1 MRPHRRTY
9 AHVTTIKLLIVTS
22 KFSSMFLRQ
31 RFSALAALFITT
43 SALAQSWPTKPVR
56 IVVPAPAG
64 SSLDFVARVLGDKL
78 KDKWGQ
84 PVLVDPKPGAG
95 GVIGV
100 DIAAKSTDNHTLVI
114 GFPGPTA
121 YGPFMYKK
129 MPYDTVKDLLPIVV
143 TTTQPNVL
151 AVNAALPI
159 KNVADLVAYGRA
171 NPGKLSYASVG
182 NGSSS
187 HLAMELFKTEAGF
200 DAQHIPFNG
209 SPPAALST
217 ANGDTQ
223 LLFAVASGIAPH
235 VQSGKIRQIAVTSS
249 GRFDSL
255 KDLPSIA
262 ESGVKNFEA
271 IAWNGLFGPSTL
283 PADIV
288 AKINADVNAVLADP
302 AIRDRLVAAGM
313 APGGGGTA
321 AFKTMLDADM
331 KKWGGIIKRL
341 NIQLD

>member
-1 MRPHRRTY
+1 MKTR
-9 AHVTTIKLLIVTS
+9 HVAA
-22 KFSSMFLRQ
+22 
-31 RFSALAALFITT
+31 ALAVTFITT
-43 SALAQSWPTKPVR
+43 LTFAQTWPTKPVR
-56 IVVPAPAG
+56 VVVPAPAG
-64 SSLDFVARVLGDKL
+64 SSLDFVARVLGEKL
-78 KDKWGQ
+78 GAKWGQ
-84 PVLVDPKPGAG
+84 AVVVDPKPGAG
-95 GVIGV
+95 GMIGV
-100 DIAAKSTDNHTLVI
+100 DIAAKSADNHTLVI

-129 MPYDTVKDLLPIVV
+129 MPYDTLKDLVPIVV

-151 AVNAALPI
+151 AINAALPV
-159 KNVADLVAYGRA
+159 KTVAELVAYGKA

-249 GRFDSL
+249 GRFESL
-255 KDLPSIA
+255 KELPSIA
-262 ESGVKNFEA
+262 EGGDSSLRGFEA
-271 IAWNGLFGPSTL
+271 VAWNGLFGPSTL
-283 PADIV
+283 PANIV
-288 AKINADVNAVLADP
+288 AKINADVNAVLAD
-302 AIRDRLVAAGM
+302 ADVKDRLVKAGM
-313 APGGGGTA
+313 APGGGTSA

>member
-1 MRPHRRTY
+1 MKTRHI
-9 AHVTTIKLLIVTS
+9 AA
-22 KFSSMFLRQ
+22 
-31 RFSALAALFITT
+31 ALATTFITT
-43 SALAQSWPTKPVR
+43 LGFAQAWPTKPVR

-64 SSLDFVARVLGDKL
+64 SSLDFVARVLGEKL
-78 KDKWGQ
+78 GTKWGQ
-84 PVLVDPKPGAG
+84 AVVVDPKPGAG
-95 GVIGV
+95 GMIGV
-100 DIAAKSTDNHTLVI
+100 DVAAKSTDNHTLVV

-121 YGPFMYKK
+121 FAPFMYKK
-129 MPYDTVKDLLPIVV
+129 MSYDVVKDLLPIVV

-151 AVNAALPI
+151 AINSAMPV
-159 KNVADLVAYGRA
+159 KTVAELVAYGKA

-200 DAQHIPFNG
+200 EAQHIPFNG

-249 GRFDSL
+249 GRFESL

-262 ESGVKNFEA
+262 ESGVKGFEA
-271 IAWNGLFGPSTL
+271 VAWNGLFGPASL

-288 AKINADVNAVLADP
+288 AKINTDVNAVLADP
-302 AIRDRLVAAGM
+302 AIRDRLIAAGM
-313 APGGGGTA
+313 APGGGTA
-321 AFKTMLDADM
+321 ASFKSMLDADM
-331 KKWGGIIKRL
+331 KKWGAIIKRL

>member
-1 MRPHRRTY
+1 MKIRR
-9 AHVTTIKLLIVTS
+9 I
-22 KFSSMFLRQ
+22 
-31 RFSALAALFITT
+31 AATLVVSLFATLT
-43 SALAQSWPTKPVR
+43 LAQSWPTKPVR

-84 PVLVDPKPGAG
+84 AVVVDAKPGAG

-129 MPYDTVKDLLPIVV
+129 MPYDTVKDLVAIVV

-151 AVNAALPI
+151 AINAALPV
-159 KNVADLVAYGRA
+159 KTVAELVAYGKA

-262 ESGVKNFEA
+262 EGGTASLKGFEA
-271 IAWNGLFGPSTL
+271 VAWNGLFGPSTL
-283 PADIV
+283 PADVI
-288 AKINADVNAVLADP
+288 AKINTDVNEVLAEP

-313 APGGGGTA
+313 APGGGSSA
-321 AFKTMLDADM
+321 NFKTMLDADM
-331 KKWGGIIKRL
+331 KKWGAIIKRL

>member
-1 MRPHRRTY
+1 MKTRHIAAT
-9 AHVTTIKLLIVTS
+9 
-22 KFSSMFLRQ
+22 
-31 RFSALAALFITT
+31 LAASFITT
-43 SALAQSWPTKPVR
+43 LTLAQAWPTKPVR
-56 IVVPAPAG
+56 LVVPAPAG
-64 SSLDFVARVLGDKL
+64 SSLDFVARVLGEKL
-78 KDKWGQ
+78 GAKWGQ
-84 PVLVDPKPGAG
+84 AVVVDPKPGAG
-95 GVIGV
+95 GMIGV
-100 DIAAKSTDNHTLVI
+100 DVAAKSTDNHTLVI
-114 GFPGPTA
+114 GFPGPTT
-121 YGPFMYKK
+121 YGPFLYKK
-129 MPYDTVKDLLPIVV
+129 MPYDVVKDLLPIVV

-151 AVNAALPI
+151 AINAALPI
-159 KNVADLVAYGRA
+159 KTVAELVAYGKA

-235 VQSGKIRQIAVTSS
+235 VQSGKIRQIAVTSA
-249 GRFDSL
+249 GRFEPI

-262 ESGVKNFEA
+262 ESGHPSLRVFEA
-271 IAWNGLFGPSTL
+271 VAWNGLFGPASM

-288 AKINADVNAVLADP
+288 AKINAGVNAVLAEP
-302 AIRDRLVAAGM
+302 AIHDRLVAAGM
-313 APGGGGTA
+313 APGGGTSV
-321 AFKTMLDADM
+321 AFKAMLDADM

>member
-1 MRPHRRTY
+1 MIS
-9 AHVTTIKLLIVTS
+9 AKLFATLATS
-22 KFSSMFLRQ
+22 LVASLSF
-31 RFSALAALFITT
+31 
-43 SALAQSWPTKPVR
+43 AQSWPTKPVR
-56 IVVPAPAG
+56 IVIPAPAG

-84 PVLVDPKPGAG
+84 AVVVDPKPGAG
-95 GVIGV
+95 GMIGV

-129 MPYDTVKDLLPIVV
+129 MPYDTVKDLIPIVV

-159 KNVADLVAYGRA
+159 RNVAELVAYGKA

-187 HLAMELFKTEAGF
+187 HLAMELFKTESGI

-235 VQSGKIRQIAVTSS
+235 VQSGKIRQIAVTSA
-249 GRFDSL
+249 GRFESL
-255 KDLPSIA
+255 KDLPTIA
-262 ESGVKNFEA
+262 EGGVKNFEA
-271 IAWNGLFGPSTL
+271 VAWNGLFGPSSM

-288 AKINADVNAVLADP
+288 AKINADVNAVLAEP

-313 APGGGGTA
+313 APGGGTSA

>member
-1 MRPHRRTY
+1 MKTRHIAAT
-9 AHVTTIKLLIVTS
+9 
-22 KFSSMFLRQ
+22 
-31 RFSALAALFITT
+31 LAATLAATFITT
-43 SALAQSWPTKPVR
+43 LAAAQTWPTKPVR
-56 IVVPAPAG
+56 VVVPAPAG
-64 SSLDFVARVLGDKL
+64 SSLDFVARVLGEKL
-78 KDKWGQ
+78 GAKWGQ
-84 PVLVDPKPGAG
+84 AVVVDPKPGAG
-95 GVIGV
+95 GMIGV
-100 DIAAKSTDNHTLVI
+100 DVAAKSTDNHTLVI

-129 MPYDTVKDLLPIVV
+129 MPYDTLKDLLPIVV

-151 AVNAALPI
+151 AINAALPV
-159 KNVADLVAYGRA
+159 KTVAELVAYGKA

-235 VQSGKIRQIAVTSS
+235 VQSGKIRQIAVTSA
-249 GRFDSL
+249 GRFESL

-262 ESGVKNFEA
+262 EGGIKDFEA
-271 IAWNGLFGPSTL
+271 VAWNGLFGPSSL

-288 AKINADVNAVLADP
+288 AKINADVNAVLAEP

-313 APGGGGTA
+313 APGGGTSA
-321 AFKTMLDADM
+321 AFKTMLEADM
-331 KKWGGIIKRL
+331 KKWGAIIKRL

>member
-1 MRPHRRTY
+1 MKTRHI
-9 AHVTTIKLLIVTS
+9 AA
-22 KFSSMFLRQ
+22 
-31 RFSALAALFITT
+31 ALAATFITT
-43 SALAQSWPTKPVR
+43 LTFAQAWPTKPVR
-56 IVVPAPAG
+56 VVVPAPAG
-64 SSLDFVARVLGDKL
+64 SSLDFVARVLGEKL
-78 KDKWGQ
+78 GAKWGQ
-84 PVLVDPKPGAG
+84 AVVVDPKPGAG
-95 GVIGV
+95 GMIGV
-100 DIAAKSTDNHTLVI
+100 DVAAKSTDNHTLVI

-129 MPYDTVKDLLPIVV
+129 MPYDTLKDLVPIVV

-151 AVNAALPI
+151 AINAALPI
-159 KNVADLVAYGRA
+159 KNVAELVAYGKA

-200 DAQHIPFNG
+200 EAQHIPFNG

-235 VQSGKIRQIAVTSS
+235 VQSGKIRQIAVTSA

-255 KDLPSIA
+255 RDLPSIA
-262 ESGVKNFEA
+262 EGGVKGFEA
-271 IAWNGLFGPSTL
+271 VAWNGLFGPSTL
-283 PADIV
+283 PADVV
-288 AKINADVNAVLADP
+288 AKINADVNAVLAEADVK
-302 AIRDRLVAAGM
+302 DRLVKAGM
-313 APGGGGTA
+313 APGGGTSA

>member
-1 MRPHRRTY
+1 M
-9 AHVTTIKLLIVTS
+9 KLINAIAAVAA
-22 KFSSMFLRQ
+22 MACV
-31 RFSALAALFITT
+31 FSANAVQ
-43 SALAQSWPTKPVR
+43 AQAWPTKPVR
-56 IVVPAPAG
+56 IVVPAPGG
-64 SSLDFVARVLGDKL
+64 SSLDIVARLLGDKL

-84 PVLVDPKPGAG
+84 PVVVDPKPGAG
-95 GVIGV
+95 GTIGV
-100 DIAAKSTDNHTLVI
+100 DIAAKATDQHTLVI

-121 YGPFMYKK
+121 YGPFLYKK
-129 MPYDTVKDLLPIVV
+129 MPYDVTKDLVPIVI

-151 AVNAALPI
+151 AINGNLPV
-159 KNVADLVAYGRA
+159 KTVAELVAYGKA

-235 VQSGKIRQIAVTSS
+235 VQSGKIRQIAVTSK

-262 ESGVKNFEA
+262 ESGIKDFEA
-271 IAWNGLFGPSTL
+271 VAWNGLFGPSSL
-283 PADIV
+283 PADVV
-288 AKINADVNAVLADP
+288 AKINADVNAALAEP
-302 AIRDRLVAAGM
+302 SVKDRIVNAGM
-313 APGGGGTA
+313 APGGGTSA
-321 AFKTMLDADM
+321 AFKAMLEADM

>member
-1 MRPHRRTY
+1 MNLTTRR
-9 AHVTTIKLLIVTS
+9 S
-22 KFSSMFLRQ
+22 RQ
-31 RFSALAALFITT
+31 SLAALAATLAATLVSTAAF
-43 SALAQSWPTKPVR
+43 AQSWPTKPVR
-56 IVVPAPAG
+56 IVIPAPAG
-64 SSLDFVARVLGDKL
+64 SSLDLVARVLGDKL

-84 PVLVDPKPGAG
+84 AVVVDPKPGAG
-95 GVIGV
+95 GLIGV

-129 MPYDTVKDLLPIVV
+129 MPYDTVKDLVPIVL

-151 AVNAALPI
+151 GVNAALPI
-159 KNVADLVAYGRA
+159 KNVAELVAYGKA

-187 HLAMELFKTEAGF
+187 HLAMELFKTEAGI

-271 IAWNGLFGPSTL
+271 VAWNGLFGPSSL

-288 AKINADVNAVLADP
+288 AKINADVNAVLAEP
-302 AIRDRLVAAGM
+302 AIKERLVAAGM
-313 APGGGGTA
+313 APGGGTAA
-321 AFKTMLDADM
+321 AFKTMLDTDM

>member
-1 MRPHRRTY
+1 MKTRS
-9 AHVTTIKLLIVTS
+9 LIA
-22 KFSSMFLRQ
+22 
-31 RFSALAALFITT
+31 ALAAAAV
-43 SALAQSWPTKPVR
+43 SAAVSTACFAQSWPTKPVR

-64 SSLDFVARVLGDKL
+64 SSLDFVARVLGEKL
-78 KDKWGQ
+78 GAKWGQ
-84 PVLVDPKPGAG
+84 PVVVDPKPGAG
-95 GVIGV
+95 GMIGV
-100 DIAAKSTDNHTLVI
+100 DVAAKSTDNHTIVI

-121 YGPFMYKK
+121 FGPFLYKK
-129 MPYDTVKDLLPIVV
+129 MPYDVVKDLTPIVI

-159 KNVADLVAYGRA
+159 KSVADLIAYGKA

-200 DAQHIPFNG
+200 EAQHIPFNG

-235 VQSGKIRQIAVTSS
+235 VQSGRIRQIAVTSA
-249 GRFDSL
+249 GRFEPL
-255 KDLPSIA
+255 KELPSIS
-262 ESGVKNFEA
+262 ETVKGFEA
-271 IAWNGLFGPSTL
+271 VAWNGFFGPSTM
-283 PADIV
+283 PADVV

-302 AIRDRLVAAGM
+302 AIRERLVLAGM
-313 APGGGGTA
+313 SPGGGTA
-321 AFKTMLDADM
+321 AAFRAMLDADM
-331 KKWGGIIKRL
+331 KKWGAIIKRL
-341 NIQLD
+341 GIQLD

>member
-1 MRPHRRTY
+1 MKTRH
-9 AHVTTIKLLIVTS
+9 LIVA
-22 KFSSMFLRQ
+22 L
-31 RFSALAALFITT
+31 SAAALSTVGF
-43 SALAQSWPTKPVR
+43 AQAWPTKPVR
-56 IVVPAPAG
+56 IVIPAPAG

-84 PVLVDPKPGAG
+84 AVVVDPKPGAG
-95 GVIGV
+95 GMIGV
-100 DIAAKSTDNHTLVI
+100 DIAAKATDNHTLVV

-121 YGPFMYKK
+121 FAPFMYKK
-129 MPYDTVKDLLPIVV
+129 VPYDVVKDLVPIVI

-151 AVNAALPI
+151 AINAALPV
-159 KNVADLVAYGRA
+159 KTVAELVAYGKA

-235 VQSGKIRQIAVTSS
+235 VQSGKIRQIAVTSA

-255 KDLPSIA
+255 KELPSIA
-262 ESGVKNFEA
+262 ESGVKGFEA
-271 IAWNGLFGPSTL
+271 VAWNGLFGPASL
-283 PADIV
+283 PADVV
-288 AKINADVNAVLADP
+288 AKINADVNAVLAD
-302 AIRDRLVAAGM
+302 ADVKDRLVKAGM
-313 APGGGGTA
+313 APGGGSVV

>member
-1 MRPHRRTY
+1 
-9 AHVTTIKLLIVTS
+9 
-22 KFSSMFLRQ
+22 
-31 RFSALAALFITT
+31 
-43 SALAQSWPTKPVR
+43 
-56 IVVPAPAG
+56 
-64 SSLDFVARVLGDKL
+64 
-78 KDKWGQ
+78 
-84 PVLVDPKPGAG
+84 
-95 GVIGV
+95 
-100 DIAAKSTDNHTLVI
+100 
-114 GFPGPTA
+114 
-121 YGPFMYKK
+121 
-129 MPYDTVKDLLPIVV
+129 
-143 TTTQPNVL
+143 
-151 AVNAALPI
+151 LPI
-159 KNVADLVAYGRA
+159 KNVAELVAYGKA

-187 HLAMELFKTEAGF
+187 HLAMELFKTEAGI

-271 IAWNGLFGPSTL
+271 VAWNGLFGPSSM

-288 AKINADVNAVLADP
+288 AKINADVNAVLAEP
-302 AIRDRLVAAGM
+302 AIKERLVAAGM
-313 APGGGGTA
+313 APGGGTSTS
-321 AFKTMLDADM
+321 FKTMLDADM

>member
-1 MRPHRRTY
+1 MKTRHI
-9 AHVTTIKLLIVTS
+9 AA
-22 KFSSMFLRQ
+22 
-31 RFSALAALFITT
+31 ALAATFITT
-43 SALAQSWPTKPVR
+43 LTFAQVWPTKPVR
-56 IVVPAPAG
+56 VVVPAPAG
-64 SSLDFVARVLGDKL
+64 SSLDFVARVLGEKL
-78 KDKWGQ
+78 GAKWGQ
-84 PVLVDPKPGAG
+84 AVVVDPKPGAG
-95 GVIGV
+95 GMIGMDV
-100 DIAAKSTDNHTLVI
+100 AAKSTDNHTLVI

-129 MPYDTVKDLLPIVV
+129 MPYDTLKDLVPIVV

-151 AVNAALPI
+151 AINAALPI
-159 KNVADLVAYGRA
+159 KNVAELVAYGKA

-200 DAQHIPFNG
+200 EAQHIPFNG

-235 VQSGKIRQIAVTSS
+235 VQSGKIRQIAVTSA

-262 ESGVKNFEA
+262 EGGVKGFEA
-271 IAWNGLFGPSTL
+271 VAWNGLFGPSSM

-288 AKINADVNAVLADP
+288 AKINADVNAVLAEADVK
-302 AIRDRLVAAGM
+302 DRLVKAGM
-313 APGGGGTA
+313 APGGGTIA

>member
-1 MRPHRRTY
+1 MKTRHI
-9 AHVTTIKLLIVTS
+9 AA
-22 KFSSMFLRQ
+22 
-31 RFSALAALFITT
+31 ALAATLVTT
-43 SALAQSWPTKPVR
+43 LAFAQTWPTKPVR
-56 IVVPAPAG
+56 IIIPAPAG

-84 PVLVDPKPGAG
+84 AVVVDPKPGAG

-129 MPYDTVKDLLPIVV
+129 MPYDTLKDLVPIVV

-151 AVNAALPI
+151 AINAALPVST
-159 KNVADLVAYGRA
+159 VAELVAYGKA

-200 DAQHIPFNG
+200 EAQHIPFNG

-235 VQSGKIRQIAVTSS
+235 VQSGKIRQIAVTSA

-255 KDLPSIA
+255 KELPSIA
-262 ESGVKNFEA
+262 EGGVKGFEA
-271 IAWNGLFGPSTL
+271 VAWNGLFGPSTL
-283 PADIV
+283 PADVV
-288 AKINADVNAVLADP
+288 AKINADVNAVLAEP

-313 APGGGGTA
+313 APGGGTVA

>member
-1 MRPHRRTY
+1 MKTRHIS
-9 AHVTTIKLLIVTS
+9 A
-22 KFSSMFLRQ
+22 
-31 RFSALAALFITT
+31 ALAVTFVATVV
-43 SALAQSWPTKPVR
+43 SAQSWPTRPVR

-64 SSLDFVARVLGDKL
+64 SSLDFVARVLGEKL

-84 PVLVDPKPGAG
+84 PVVVDPKPGAG
-95 GVIGV
+95 GMIGV
-100 DIAAKSTDNHTLVI
+100 DAAAKSTDNHTLVI

-121 YGPFMYKK
+121 FAPFMYKK
-129 MPYDTVKDLLPIVV
+129 VPYDVVKDLVPIVV

-151 AVNAALPI
+151 AINASLPV
-159 KNVADLVAYGRA
+159 KNVGELIAYGKA
-171 NPGKLSYASVG
+171 HPGKLSYASVG

-235 VQSGKIRQIAVTSS
+235 VQSGKIRQIAVTSA
-249 GRFDSL
+249 GRFESL

-262 ESGVKNFEA
+262 ESGVKGFEA
-271 IAWNGLFGPSTL
+271 VAWNGLFGPSSL
-283 PADIV
+283 PADVV
-288 AKINADVNAVLADP
+288 AKINADVDAVLADP
-302 AIRDRLVAAGM
+302 AIKDRLVAAGM
-313 APGGGGTA
+313 APGGGTA
-321 AFKTMLDADM
+321 AAFRTMLDADM

>member
-1 MRPHRRTY
+1 MNSRIFI
-9 AHVTTIKLLIVTS
+9 ASLACVSLASVA
-22 KFSSMFLRQ
+22 
-31 RFSALAALFITT
+31 SAQT
-43 SALAQSWPTKPVR
+43 WPTKPVR
-56 IVVPAPAG
+56 IVIPAPAG

-84 PVLVDPKPGAG
+84 AVVVDPKPGAG
-95 GVIGV
+95 GMIGV
-100 DIAAKSTDNHTLVI
+100 DIAAKATDNHTLVV

-121 YGPFMYKK
+121 FAPFMYKK
-129 MPYDTVKDLLPIVV
+129 VPYDVVKDLVPIVV

-151 AVNAALPI
+151 AINAALPV
-159 KNVADLVAYGRA
+159 KTVAELIAYGKA

-200 DAQHIPFNG
+200 EAQHIPFNG

-235 VQSGKIRQIAVTSS
+235 VQSGKIRQIAVTSA

-255 KDLPSIA
+255 KDLPSIS
-262 ESGVKNFEA
+262 ESVKGFEA
-271 IAWNGLFGPSTL
+271 VAWNGLFGPSTM

-302 AIRDRLVAAGM
+302 AIRERLIAAGM
-313 APGGGGTA
+313 APGGGTSA
-321 AFKTMLDADM
+321 AFRAVLDADM

-341 NIQLD
+341 GIQLD

>member
-1 MRPHRRTY
+1 MKTRHI
-9 AHVTTIKLLIVTS
+9 AA
-22 KFSSMFLRQ
+22 
-31 RFSALAALFITT
+31 ALAATFITT
-43 SALAQSWPTKPVR
+43 LTFAQAWPTKLVR
-56 IVVPAPAG
+56 VVVPAPAG
-64 SSLDFVARVLGDKL
+64 SSLDFVARVLGEKL
-78 KDKWGQ
+78 GAKWGQ
-84 PVLVDPKPGAG
+84 AVVVDPKPGAG
-95 GVIGV
+95 GMIGV
-100 DIAAKSTDNHTLVI
+100 DAAAKSTDNHTLVI

-129 MPYDTVKDLLPIVV
+129 MPYDTLKDLVPIVV

-151 AVNAALPI
+151 AINAALPI
-159 KNVADLVAYGRA
+159 KNVAELVAYGKA

-200 DAQHIPFNG
+200 EAQHIPFNG

-235 VQSGKIRQIAVTSS
+235 VQSGKIRQIAVTSA

-255 KDLPSIA
+255 RDLPSIA
-262 ESGVKNFEA
+262 EGGVKGFEA
-271 IAWNGLFGPSTL
+271 VAWNGLFGPSSL
-283 PADIV
+283 PADVV
-288 AKINADVNAVLADP
+288 AKINADVNAVLAEADVK
-302 AIRDRLVAAGM
+302 DRLVKAGM
-313 APGGGGTA
+313 APGGGTTA
-321 AFKTMLDADM
+321 TFKTMLDADM